1 MKVTLVYPGITG
13 IGFSSAGKGTE
24 GGWIAHG
31 LALLGACAR
40 EAGFEVDLIDL
51 RTLSSWD
58 HLAEEVR
65 RRRPTV
71 CGIGMKSVDFN
82 PAMQSVRVIK
92 ATDPSIVTVV
102 GGVHPTLATE
112 EVAASPQI
120 DYIVTNEGEIAFI
133 DLIRDLE
140 NGRGSIPR
148 IIKGQQPDL
157 DSLPYADRDLYLNEW
172 KRFGFYNGSPEAPM
186 ADLPAPFVTIIA
198 GRGCL
203 YNCNFCQPAERTLF
217 GGRVRRR
224 SVPNVMAE
232 LEQLRQ
238 KYAFNSLLIHDDC
251 LTEDGDWVVEFCRA
265 YQERGFSQPFFC
277 QSRAD
282 LVVRHEEMIRMMAG
296 VGLKG
301 LLIGFESGSQ
311 RMLNFLRKG
320 TTVEQNIQASRICKK
335 LGVRIWANYMM
346 GLPTETEEEVYAT
359 IRMMKEIDPD
369 YYSPA
374 FYTPLPGSDLYSYV
388 QEKDLSLI
396 SDHDSY
402 RRNPTEAKIKG
413 LDYQFLVRSLEE
425 SQRRKPVNALK
436 RAMSRSLARYASPH
450 RVARK
455 LRSLVGSGQP
465 AA

>member
-1 MKVTLVYPGITG
+1 MKVTLIYPGITG
-13 IGFSSAGKGTE
+13 IGFGSAGKGTE

-51 RTLSSWD
+51 RTLSGWD
-58 HLAEEVR
+58 HLADEVR
-65 RRRPTV
+65 RRRPDV

-82 PAMQSVRVIK
+82 PAMQSARVVK
-92 ATDPSIVTVV
+92 ETDPSTITVM
-102 GGVHPTLATE
+102 GGVHPTLATD
-112 EVAASPQI
+112 EVAANTQI
-120 DYIVTNEGEIAFI
+120 DYVVTNEGEIAFI
-133 DLIRDLE
+133 ELLRDLQSGE
-140 NGRGSIPR
+140 GRLPR
-148 IIKGQQPDL
+148 IIKGERPDL
-157 DSLPYADRDLYLNEW
+157 DSLPFADRDLYLNEW
-172 KRFGFYNGSPEAPM
+172 KRFGHYQGSPEAPV

-198 GRGCL
+198 GRGCM

-232 LEQLRQ
+232 LEQLRE
-238 KYAFNSLLIHDDC
+238 KYAFKSLLIHDDC
-251 LTEDGDWVVEFCRA
+251 LTEDSQWVADFCQFYR
-265 YQERGFSQPFFC
+265 ERGFRQPFFC

-282 LVVRHEEMIRMMAG
+282 LVVRHEDLIRMMAA
-296 VGLKG
+296 VGLQG

-320 TTVEQNIQASRICKK
+320 TTVEQNLQAARICKK
-335 LGVRIWANYMM
+335 LGVRIWANYML

-374 FYTPLPGSDLYSYV
+374 FYTPLPGSDLFTYV
-388 QEKDLSLI
+388 QEQGLSLI

-402 RRNPTEAKIKG
+402 RRNP
-413 LDYQFLVRSLEE
+413 
-425 SQRRKPVNALK
+425 
-436 RAMSRSLARYASPH
+436 
-450 RVARK
+450 
-455 LRSLVGSGQP
+455 
-465 AA
+465 

>member
-1 MKVTLVYPGITG
+1 
-13 IGFSSAGKGTE
+13 
-24 GGWIAHG
+24 
-31 LALLGACAR
+31 
-40 EAGFEVDLIDL
+40 
-51 RTLSSWD
+51 
-58 HLAEEVR
+58 
-65 RRRPTV
+65 
-71 CGIGMKSVDFN
+71 
-82 PAMQSVRVIK
+82 
-92 ATDPSIVTVV
+92 
-102 GGVHPTLATE
+102 
-112 EVAASPQI
+112 
-120 DYIVTNEGEIAFI
+120 
-133 DLIRDLE
+133 
-140 NGRGSIPR
+140 
-148 IIKGQQPDL
+148 
-157 DSLPYADRDLYLNEW
+157 
-172 KRFGFYNGSPEAPM
+172 
-186 ADLPAPFVTIIA
+186 
-198 GRGCL
+198 
-203 YNCNFCQPAERTLF
+203 
-217 GGRVRRR
+217 
-224 SVPNVMAE
+224 MAE

-238 KYAFNSLLIHDDC
+238 KYAFNRLLIHDDC
-251 LTEDGDWVVEFCRA
+251 LTEDGEWVAEFCRA
-265 YQERGFSQPFFC
+265 YRARGFRQPFFC

-320 TTVEQNIQASRICKK
+320 TTVEQNLQASRICKK

-413 LDYQFLVRSLEE
+413 LDYQFLLRSLEE
-425 SQRRKPVNALK
+425 SQRRKPVNALR
-436 RAMSRSLARYASPH
+436 RALARNLGRYASPQ

-455 LRSLVGSGQP
+455 LRSLVGTGQP